1 MPFWGAATLSGAL
14 FFIGL
19 ASLLRRRGRADGLCG
34 TLLML
39 NAAILLAVA
48 ASADLGMFEGQA
60 LALLL
65 VGVVA
70 VEVALSARQ
79 AAKP

>member
-19 ASLLRRRGRADGLCG
+19 AGLLRRRGRGAGIRG
-34 TLLML
+34 VVLML

-48 ASADLGMFEGQA
+48 ASADLGALDGQA

-65 VGVVA
+65 VGVVT
-70 VEVALSARQ
+70 VEVALGTRQ
-79 AAKP
+79 AVKP

>member
-19 ASLLRRRGRADGLCG
+19 AGLLRKRGRADGLRYS
-34 TLLML
+34 LLML

-48 ASADLGMFEGQA
+48 ASADLGALDGQA

-65 VGVVA
+65 AGVGA
-70 VEVALSARQ
+70 VEAALSARRAGQ
-79 AAKP
+79 P